1 MCEFY
6 RQLTIFC
13 QDGIAVQPSAIPS
26 CCNGSSAASIL
37 LSEVSTVRVMCKQ
50 CLSSVNQ
57 SWCIPGLG
65 LKYCDGMLP
74 FVLEGYLLLS
84 AISGDCTQ
92 RKGENIG
99 MSVLNCTLEYMCTLS
114 FHTIDVQLSII
125 IIISFLIKFSEVFC
139 SMDDICRDRFL
150 SFLLI
155 QNFMAT
161 KLWEVFQWDN
171 SKQT

>member
-1 MCEFY
+1 MCEFH

-74 FVLEGYLLLS
+74 FVLEGYVLAPLYYFWRLYPEERWKHWNVSFELHIRIHVYTELS
-84 AISGDCTQ
+84 HDWCPVINYYYYFISYKIFRG
-92 RKGENIG
+92 
-99 MSVLNCTLEYMCTLS
+99 VLFNGWYM
-114 FHTIDVQLSII
+114 
-125 IIISFLIKFSEVFC
+125 
-139 SMDDICRDRFL
+139 
-150 SFLLI
+150 
-155 QNFMAT
+155 
-161 KLWEVFQWDN
+161 
-171 SKQT
+171 

>member
-1 MCEFY
+1 MCEFH

-26 CCNGSSAASIL
+26 CCNGSSGASSL

-74 FVLEGYLLLS
+74 FVLEGYLLLPI
-84 AISGDCTQ
+84 ISGDCTQ
-92 RKGENIG
+92 RKVENIG
-99 MSVLNCTLEYMCTLS
+99 MSVLNCMLEYTWYVYTELS
-114 FHTIDVQLSII
+114 HDWSPVINYYYFIADKIFRGVL
-125 IIISFLIKFSEVFC
+125 FNGWY
-139 SMDDICRDRFL
+139 M
-150 SFLLI
+150 
-155 QNFMAT
+155 
-161 KLWEVFQWDN
+161 
-171 SKQT
+171 